1 MSSVLGL
8 TTADGVLDAGV
19 LAIDCAAEV
28 TRIGDRM
35 REILVRF
42 HRRGV
47 VLGLSGGVD
56 SSVCAALA
64 VQALGPDRVVGI
76 LMPERESSETSERL
90 ARQLVRQLGLKEVRV
105 DITAALEGL
114 GCYEVRDAAI
124 KMVVPD
130 YGPGWKSS
138 IGISGGMEGQF
149 NRFDLIVQKPQGAVQ
164 RLRLPHTQY
173 LAIVAATNY
182 KQRVR
187 KSVEYFYADLHHYAV
202 IGTPN
207 LLEYDQGFFV
217 KNGDGSADLK
227 PIAHLYKTQ
236 VYALARHLGLPDDIC
251 TAIPTTDTYSLP
263 LGQDGFY
270 FALPYHQLDLALYA
284 YNQGLE
290 PAVLAQAI
298 HVSPVQAARVYQDL
312 AAKRR
317 NADYLHAAPVLMPD
331 ALP

>member
-1 MSSVLGL
+1 MSTVLQRDEAESVLHP
-8 TTADGVLDAGV
+8 GV
-19 LAIDCAAEV
+19 LALDCAAEV
-28 TRIGDRM
+28 ARIGERM
-35 REILVRF
+35 RETLVRF

-64 VQALGPDRVVGI
+64 VAALGPERVVGI
-76 LMPERESSETSERL
+76 LMPERESSESSERL
-90 ARQLVRQLGLKEVRV
+90 ARLVARQLGLAEVRV
-105 DITAALEGL
+105 DISAALEGL
-114 GCYEVRDAAI
+114 GCYAVRDDAI
-124 KMVVPD
+124 RAVVPA

-149 NRFDLIVQKPQGAVQ
+149 NRFDLMVQDPQGRIERV
-164 RLRLPHTQY
+164 RLPYAQY

-182 KQRVR
+182 KQRIR
-187 KSVEYFYADLHHYAV
+187 KGVEYFHADLHHYAV

-236 VYALARHLGLPDDIC
+236 VYLLARHLKLPEEVC

-263 LGQDGFY
+263 LGQEGFY

-284 YNQGLE
+284 YNKGIAPE
-290 PAVLAQAI
+290 VLAEALGI
-298 HVSPVQAARVYQDL
+298 STEQAAWVYRDL

-317 NADYLHAAPVLMPD
+317 NAQYLHAAPVLMADTPV
-331 ALP
+331 